1 VRNDSRQVQ
10 QFAPGHGTEDASAV
24 AGSYPQATETC
35 RIGVIGD
42 THGYLDP
49 AVLDLFAQVD
59 HVIHCGDIG
68 DPEIL
73 AELAKIGPL
82 TAVAGNLDQGEWA
95 DPLPSEVSARVAGI
109 RFVVGHKRKRLMK
122 RFTAGKLSDGEPRT
136 PPDLVVF
143 GHEHQSSVFWVDTT
157 LFLNPGSAASPY
169 EEDEAPTVAIVETGA
184 GGLSVLFIPLCR
196 REAGSS

>member
-1 VRNDSRQVQ
+1 VTKPDSQVTQ
-10 QFAPGHGTEDASAV
+10 TR
-24 AGSYPQATETC
+24 

-42 THGYLDP
+42 THGHLDP
-49 AVLDLFAQVD
+49 AVLELFAGVD
-59 HVIHCGDIG
+59 HIIHCGDIG

-73 AELAKIGPL
+73 SALERIAPL

-95 DPLPSEVSARVAGI
+95 GLLPSEVSARVAGV

-122 RFTAGKLSDGEPRT
+122 RFTAGKLGEGEPRT

-143 GHEHQSSVFWVDTT
+143 GHEHQPSVFWVDTT

-169 EEDEAPTVAIVETGA
+169 EEDEVPTVAIVETGA
-184 GGLSVLFIPLCR
+184 CGLSVQFIPLCR
-196 REAGSS
+196 RDMGVT

>member
-1 VRNDSRQVQ
+1 MNDHDQIQ
-10 QFAPGHGTEDASAV
+10 GSAQGQGREAAAV
-24 AGSYPQATETC
+24 LRESDPQALRPC

-49 AVLDLFAQVD
+49 VVLDLFAQVD

-82 TAVAGNLDQGEWA
+82 TAVAGNLDQEAWA
-95 DPLPSEVSARVAGI
+95 DVLPSEVSARVAGI

-143 GHEHQSSVFWVDTT
+143 GHEHQPAVFWVDAT
-157 LFLNPGSAASPY
+157 LFLNPGSATSPY
-169 EEDEAPTVAIVETGA
+169 EEDEVPTVAIVEIGA
-184 GGLSVLFIPLCR
+184 SGLSVQFVPLR
-196 REAGSS
+196 RRAMGMA